1 MRFTEVPPPLEERV
15 QRSVLAQLHELVGLS
30 VSLRDRV
37 NETVH
42 DEELTN
48 RTAGAVVDALRPGS
62 VPFALLLVTGVALL
76 AHACLVR
83 RHADRILREH
93 GHFLRD
99 EDDDAN
105 HNGKAKSH
113 PD

>member
-1 MRFTEVPPPLEERV
+1 MRFTEVPPPLEARV
-15 QRSVLAQLHELVGLS
+15 QQGVLARVRELVGRGVALH
-30 VSLRDRV
+30 RRV

-42 DEELTN
+42 DEELTD
-48 RTAGAVVDALRPGS
+48 RTTSAVVDALRPGS
-62 VPFALLLVTGVALL
+62 VPFALFVVTGAALL

-99 EDDDAN
+99 DDGE
-105 HNGKAKSH
+105 NGTSKAH
-113 PD
+113 AD